1 MRLALS
7 SWMSDDCYAPAQ
19 IAERVREAGIRKAQ
33 LDFPCMAT
41 LAFLAGAFIALGAAF
56 SAVAATDPTLGHGA
70 GRVLAGLAF
79 SLGLILVVVAG
90 AELFTGNTLLV
101 MAWAS
106 RQIATRRLLLCWTV
120 VYLGNLAGAAATAG
134 LFYGSRFWT
143 AADGA
148 VGATVVGIA
157 LRKVSLGFGE
167 AFVSGVLCNVLV
179 CLAVWLTFGARSVGD
194 KILAILFPITAF
206 VAMGLEHSVAN
217 MGYLPLGWMLSWEP
231 SVLAAG
237 GWTPGDLS
245 TLSPAGCARNLV
257 PVTLGNV
264 VGGGL
269 LVAGVYWSVYLRK
282 GSCFPSGTPP
292 PEGRGR

>member
-1 MRLALS
+1 MRLAQS
-7 SWMSDDCYAPAQ
+7 SGMSDDCYAPDQ
-19 IAERVREAGIRKAQ
+19 IAERVREAGTRKAR
-33 LDFPCMAT
+33 LGLPCMST

-56 SAVAATDPTLGHGA
+56 SAVAATDPTLGHGT
-70 GRVLAGLAF
+70 GRLLAGLAF

-106 RQIATRRLLLCWTV
+106 RQIATRRLLVCWAV
-120 VYLGNLAGAAATAG
+120 VYLGNIAGAAATAG

-157 LRKVSLGFGE
+157 LRKVSLAFPE
-167 AFVSGVLCNVLV
+167 AFVSGILCNVLV
-179 CLAVWLTFGARSVGD
+179 CLAVWLTFGARSVAD

-217 MGYLPLGWMLSWEP
+217 MCYLPLGWMLSGERA
-231 SVLAAG
+231 VLEAG
-237 GWTPGDLS
+237 GWTPADVAGISL
-245 TLSPAGCARNLV
+245 AGCARNLV
-257 PVTLGNV
+257 AVTLGNL
-264 VGGGL
+264 VGGGI

-282 GSCFPSGTPP
+282 GACF
-292 PEGRGR
+292 R